1 MDKKMKDMVV
11 IGAGL
16 TGLTTAFYAKKN
28 GKDVLVVERDSV
40 VGGQMRSFKV
50 GDYIFEGG
58 PSTGVVSHPEVAEL
72 FEALGNDVEM
82 DVAQPS
88 SKCRLIWK
96 GNAFHP
102 LPSGLVSAVTTPLF
116 TLADKFRILGEPW
129 RKPGTDPNEKVGE
142 LTRRRLGKSFLDYAV
157 DPFLSGVYAG
167 DPMMLPTRLAL
178 PKLYNLEQNYGSFI
192 RGTFAKAKL
201 PKSDRDRKATKQIF
215 SAKGGFGN
223 LIAALA
229 KHVGADNIAL
239 SARDAAVSP
248 LPEGGFEVTY
258 TDGAG
263 NVHSVTAK
271 KVVTTCG
278 AYALPSVLPFVKKE
292 EMDKIAN
299 LVYAPVI
306 QIGVGLRNVENH
318 HYKAFGAL
326 IPSKEKKDVLGIL
339 FPSACFAG
347 RAPEAGET
355 LAFFIGGVR
364 HPEMLQWTDEQFV
377 ALVNDSLHSLLK
389 YPETVTID
397 EMRIFR
403 HEHAIPQYQE
413 SSDDR
418 YATVEALQQ
427 RYPGLYIA
435 GNLRGGIGMADRM
448 KQGATIGGEC

>member
-1 MDKKMKDMVV
+1 MPNSFRASGISCQPTLFVDPVLCVAAPMA
-11 IGAGL
+11 GARQDHQL
-16 TGLTTAFYAKKN
+16 LMPF
-28 GKDVLVVERDSV
+28 
-40 VGGQMRSFKV
+40 
-50 GDYIFEGG
+50 
-58 PSTGVVSHPEVAEL
+58 VSHREKYIISPYIDWL
-72 FEALGNDVEM
+72 SFFFNR
-82 DVAQPS
+82 S
-88 SKCRLIWK
+88 
-96 GNAFHP
+96 
-102 LPSGLVSAVTTPLF
+102 
-116 TLADKFRILGEPW
+116 W
-129 RKPGTDPNEKVGE
+129 RKPMDGIASLMIKLADVEQGDVHHGKMRKTLTPLDHQRLQQGVGDCREILMRMGAKADDIFLGTLN
-142 LTRRRLGKSFLDYAV
+142 
-157 DPFLSGVYAG
+157 AG
-167 DPMMLPTRLAL
+167 HPGGMLPLSQAEAATLHSPLL
-178 PKLYNLEQNYGSFI
+178 PDNLY
-192 RGTFAKAKL
+192 
-201 PKSDRDRKATKQIF
+201 
-215 SAKGGFGN
+215 
-223 LIAALA
+223 
-229 KHVGADNIAL
+229 VC
-239 SARDAAVSP
+239 DAAVRP
-248 LPEGGFEVTY
+248 LAEGGFEVTY
-258 TDGAG
+258 TDEAG

-377 ALVNDSLHSLLK
+377 ALVNDSLYSLLK
-389 YPETVTID
+389 YLETVTID

-418 YATVEALQQ
+418 YAIVEALQQ
-427 RYPGLYIA
+427 RYPGLGIA
-435 GNLRGGIGMADRM
+435 GNLRGGLGMADRM
-448 KQGATIGGEC
+448 KQGAEVGK

>member
-1 MDKKMKDMVV
+1 MPNSFRASGISCQPTLFVDPVLCVAAPMA
-11 IGAGL
+11 GARQDHQL
-16 TGLTTAFYAKKN
+16 LMPF
-28 GKDVLVVERDSV
+28 
-40 VGGQMRSFKV
+40 
-50 GDYIFEGG
+50 
-58 PSTGVVSHPEVAEL
+58 VSHREKYIISPYIDWL
-72 FEALGNDVEM
+72 SFFFNR
-82 DVAQPS
+82 S
-88 SKCRLIWK
+88 
-96 GNAFHP
+96 
-102 LPSGLVSAVTTPLF
+102 
-116 TLADKFRILGEPW
+116 W
-129 RKPGTDPNEKVGE
+129 RKPMDGIASLMIKLADVEQ
-142 LTRRRLGKSFLDYAV
+142 
-157 DPFLSGVYAG
+157 G
-167 DPMMLPTRLAL
+167 D
-178 PKLYNLEQNYGSFI
+178 
-192 RGTFAKAKL
+192 
-201 PKSDRDRKATKQIF
+201 
-215 SAKGGFGN
+215 
-223 LIAALA
+223 
-229 KHVGADNIAL
+229 
-239 SARDAAVSP
+239 
-248 LPEGGFEVTY
+248 
-258 TDGAG
+258 
-263 NVHSVTAK
+263 VHSVTAK

-347 RAPEAGET
+347 RASEAGET

-377 ALVNDSLHSLLK
+377 ALVNDSLYSLLK

-418 YATVEALQQ
+418 YAIVEALQQ
-427 RYPGLYIA
+427 RNPGLGIA

-448 KQGATIGGEC
+448 KQGAEVGK